1 MPILPTE
8 VLPIEYDEKTK
19 RKAYRIKSLLQKNP
33 AFFKIFLKGHDKIS
47 CINQTSSLYIEKG
60 QSVLKYLDGISAYD
74 ATGFLKEN
82 FLETKEGIEVLLY
95 WLNKE
100 WKGEFKF
107 PKNSRRIRETFGIYD
122 YFHTEQNYEE
132 LYQYLHHSHT
142 IDEEEILEYLQ
153 NRYRFPLTNYLM
165 DLFIGSMK
173 ELFFT
178 PGREDLEEI
187 EERLQLTEKIMH
199 QEDTWLEEKE
209 ITFEVSKEETL
220 SLCKKFLATID
231 PTLSWLTIFCNMLKK
246 EPLVESLDD
255 PRIKKCEMTEEE
267 QYSTFF
273 ESSDSNWYIFMDWKN
288 NLEDA
293 PILIHEFMHYMG
305 YHFFKEQANNVYELS
320 EFPSLFFEELMYQFL
335 IQNNYPAEEIEK
347 MRFNRRLGIAKNAET
362 LNELLV
368 LMKIRKEGLPITVE
382 SEVERLQYEIRENIE
397 MGDEYL
403 ISKEHQE
410 EYATAICDDR
420 NHDIITMPEE
430 LLECNYYIMG
440 QEYSNQA
447 LEALR
452 TNPDTIPTMIKITE
466 KLPSLTTPDI
476 ITRIQSLQQNTTT
489 KNLVYK
495 KRA

>member
-1 MPILPTE
+1 
-8 VLPIEYDEKTK
+8 
-19 RKAYRIKSLLQKNP
+19 
-33 AFFKIFLKGHDKIS
+33 
-47 CINQTSSLYIEKG
+47 
-60 QSVLKYLDGISAYD
+60 
-74 ATGFLKEN
+74 
-82 FLETKEGIEVLLY
+82 
-95 WLNKE
+95 
-100 WKGEFKF
+100 
-107 PKNSRRIRETFGIYD
+107 
-122 YFHTEQNYEE
+122 
-132 LYQYLHHSHT
+132 
-142 IDEEEILEYLQ
+142 
-153 NRYRFPLTNYLM
+153 
-165 DLFIGSMK
+165 
-173 ELFFT
+173 
-178 PGREDLEEI
+178 
-187 EERLQLTEKIMH
+187 
-199 QEDTWLEEKE
+199 
-209 ITFEVSKEETL
+209 
-220 SLCKKFLATID
+220 
-231 PTLSWLTIFCNMLKK
+231 
-246 EPLVESLDD
+246 
-255 PRIKKCEMTEEE
+255 
-267 QYSTFF
+267 
-273 ESSDSNWYIFMDWKN
+273 
-288 NLEDA
+288 
-293 PILIHEFMHYMG
+293 MG
-305 YHFFKEQANNVYELS
+305 YHFFKEHANNVYELS

-466 KLPSLTTPDI
+466 KLPSLTTSDI